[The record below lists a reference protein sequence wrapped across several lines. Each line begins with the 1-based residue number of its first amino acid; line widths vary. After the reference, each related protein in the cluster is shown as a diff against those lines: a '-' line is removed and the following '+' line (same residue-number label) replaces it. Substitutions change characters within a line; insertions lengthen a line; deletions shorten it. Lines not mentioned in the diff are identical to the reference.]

1 LTEATM
7 LFAVGGAAGL
17 LAARAMTTALVSML
31 PTLPLPIDVSL
42 PLDARVLTFTALLS
56 LMAALVAGLAPA
68 LQASKSDVVAALKDE
83 SQGPS
88 DRLRLRQLFVVA
100 QVAMSILLVVG
111 AAQFVRAL
119 QKAGSIELGFDSHGV
134 ELTSLDLGL
143 AGYSGP
149 AG

>member
-1 LTEATM
+1 
-7 LFAVGGAAGL
+7 
-17 LAARAMTTALVSML
+17 
-31 PTLPLPIDVSL
+31 
-42 PLDARVLTFTALLS
+42 

-134 ELTSLDLGL
+134 ELTSGISDSPATRVRPARCSRPNSSIG
-143 AGYSGP
+143 SGDCP
-149 AG
+149 AFRRPRSPRRAIRSATDGGGDS